1 MYSILDEGHG
11 GYSDGPFW
19 GTSEHDAQCMKEVEI
34 PDGPRQ
40 GNGPGT
46 LTSEST
52 MATACSGAMV
62 SIAPGLAGLAR
73 EGPVTVAW
81 PREVVGRNVEL
92 VGACKTPHWDR
103 AEPREPTMGD

>member
-1 MYSILDEGHG
+1 MIGSNPSFPWREWKQPCATPDIL
-11 GYSDGPFW
+11 
-19 GTSEHDAQCMKEVEI
+19 
-34 PDGPRQ
+34 
-40 GNGPGT
+40 
-46 LTSEST
+46 
-52 MATACSGAMV
+52 ATTCSGAKD

>member
-1 MYSILDEGHG
+1 MTSSIDRGVSYLT
-11 GYSDGPFW
+11 DGRNTDQTP
-19 GTSEHDAQCMKEVEI
+19 TAA
-34 PDGPRQ
+34 
-40 GNGPGT
+40 
-46 LTSEST
+46 
-52 MATACSGAMV
+52 ATVRSGAMV